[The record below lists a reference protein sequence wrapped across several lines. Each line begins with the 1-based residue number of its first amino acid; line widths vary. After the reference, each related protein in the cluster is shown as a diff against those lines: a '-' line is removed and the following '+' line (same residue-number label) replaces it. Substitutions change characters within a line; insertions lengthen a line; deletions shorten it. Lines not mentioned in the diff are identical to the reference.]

1 MRSCVSGGGC
11 RPVTPGEGGACGA
24 GRRQRGSGQAA
35 ARAAQSPGVERRGRG
50 ETYTGPLGP
59 AQCRRRGLHGVPP
72 PRWALAVRPAL
83 LQVTLAAGEKLQE
96 EGAVWRGGG
105 GWEGVLTLVA
115 PGGWKLS
122 GASLLC
128 LGRATPRKPRR
139 SPGDC
144 GTRRCAEKGCDL
156 DRRARLCRRP
166 GTAQSRSRALG
177 RGEEE
182 RVLPRKRSKKSLALL
197 VFQQVPQRSPIAEAE
212 RDGTPGRWLSRGFLL
227 LACLGWVW
235 VPRSE

>member
-1 MRSCVSGGGC
+1 MRSGVSGGGC

-24 GRRQRGSGQAA
+24 GRRQRGSEQAA

-50 ETYTGPLGP
+50 ETYTGPPGP
-59 AQCRRRGLHGVPP
+59 AQCRRRGLHGLPP

-105 GWEGVLTLVA
+105 GGGVLTLVA

-122 GASLLC
+122 GASLRC
-128 LGRATPRKPRR
+128 LGRATPRKARR

-144 GTRRCAEKGCDL
+144 GTRRCAEKAGDL
-156 DRRARLCRRP
+156 DPRARPCRRP
-166 GTAQSRSRALG
+166 GTAQSRSPALG
-177 RGEEE
+177 QAEEE
-182 RVLPRKRSKKSLALL
+182 WVLLRGRKKKKQAQRKVWLFTSSS
-197 VFQQVPQRSPIAEAE
+197 RSPEESGRRGRA
-212 RDGTPGRWLSRGFLL
+212 RWHPPGAG
-227 LACLGWVW
+227 
-235 VPRSE
+235 

>member
-1 MRSCVSGGGC
+1 MRSGVSGGGC

-50 ETYTGPLGP
+50 ETYTGPPGP
-59 AQCRRRGLHGVPP
+59 AQCRRRGLHGLPP

-96 EGAVWRGGG
+96 EGAVWRGGRRG
-105 GWEGVLTLVA
+105 GVLTLVA

-122 GASLLC
+122 GASLRC
-128 LGRATPRKPRR
+128 LGRATPRKARR

-144 GTRRCAEKGCDL
+144 GTRRCAEKAGDL
-156 DRRARLCRRP
+156 DPRARPCRRP
-166 GTAQSRSRALG
+166 GTAQSRSPALG
-177 RGEEE
+177 QAEEE
-182 RVLPRKRSKKSLALL
+182 WVLLRGRKKKKTSSKKSLALH
-197 VFQQVPQRSPIAEAE
+197 VFQQVPRGVRPQRQSEMAP
-212 RDGTPGRWLSRGFLL
+212 PGAG
-227 LACLGWVW
+227 
-235 VPRSE
+235 